1 MGPLIRRL
9 PSGSKIAFQQQAI
22 LPKSQ
27 EVRSFPIPPAVLTS
41 RVSGIQ
47 FLRTPPLERNPGRGL
62 WGHKPD
68 TPASDSW

>member
-27 EVRSFPIPPAVLTS
+27 EVCSFPIPPAVLTS